1 MSTLPTFSSSGK
13 EPTNLLTRAVLR
25 SWIAGCASG
34 PFAVGICVVVSTLR
48 TFQISVRVGKVGREG
63 GSDDGENTLVEQHT
77 ELVRNVNVL

>member
-48 TFQISVRVGKVGREG
+48 TFQISVRVGKVGREC

-77 ELVRNVNVL
+77 ELVRNVCSV